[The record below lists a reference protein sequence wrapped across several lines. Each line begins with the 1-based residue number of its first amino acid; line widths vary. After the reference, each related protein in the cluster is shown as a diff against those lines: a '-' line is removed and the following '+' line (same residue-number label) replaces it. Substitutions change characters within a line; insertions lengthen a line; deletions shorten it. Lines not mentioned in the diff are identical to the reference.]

1 MAFRPIT
8 IFFSWPAMAG
18 LTAVLVSGQPVQADN
33 SRGGFTGYCIYSNGS
48 EFCGERQGDANGGI
62 PRIIEVPA
70 PQGERASEADARE
83 RKWLA
88 RCRPVIRQDR
98 YGVGRYAYARPGCEF
113 GKSED

>member
-8 IFFSWPAMAG
+8 TFAWPAMAA
-18 LTAVLVSGQPVQADN
+18 LAAVLSSGQPVQAGGAA
-33 SRGGFTGYCIYSNGS
+33 GGFTSYCVYSNGY
-48 EFCGERQGDANGGI
+48 EICGERRGDANGGI

-70 PQGERASEADARE
+70 PQGERAIEADARE

-88 RCRPVIRQDR
+88 RCRPVIKQDR

>member
-1 MAFRPIT
+1 MAFRPIIT
-8 IFFSWPAMAG
+8 FSWPTMTALA
-18 LTAVLVSGQPVQADN
+18 AVLASGQPVQADN
-33 SRGGFTGYCIYSNGS
+33 PSGSFIGSCVYSHGYEICS
-48 EFCGERQGDANGGI
+48 ERWGDIKSGL

-70 PQGERASEADARE
+70 PQGERASEAEARE